1 MSEKIIIKKLREAN
15 CCHNC
20 RKSKH
25 DSSCDVG
32 SIICIL
38 DGAEEADHMICNHY
52 DSPKEY
58 KVKGHGSALQSELDK
73 IQKQL
78 KRNDEYE
85 NT

>member
-1 MSEKIIIKKLREAN
+1 MSEKMPIIKKLREAN

-25 DSSCDVG
+25 SDSYDDGTIVCT
-32 SIICIL
+32 I
-38 DGAEEADHMICNHY
+38 DGAVEGDYMICNHY

-58 KVKGHGSALQSELDK
+58 KAKGYGTLQNELDK

-78 KRNDEYE
+78 KIS
-85 NT
+85 